1 MYNFECVQVYRV
13 RPDGSGQASRVQSDS
28 SPGSPSAEDD
38 QTRHHHR
45 VVPEVDQLQYEHS
58 PYAERRKLR
67 LPPREGR
74 ETMI

>member
-1 MYNFECVQVYRV
+1 MYQLQ
-13 RPDGSGQASRVQSDS
+13 PGGSGIAPRVQSDS
-28 SPGSPSAEDD
+28 GPGSPSAEDD

-45 VVPEVDQLQYEHS
+45 MVPEVDQLQYEHS

-67 LPPREGR
+67 LPPKEGH

>member
-1 MYNFECVQVYRV
+1 MSNFDCIQVQA
-13 RPDGSGQASRVQSDS
+13 DGSGQASRVQSDS
-28 SPGSPSAEDD
+28 GPGSPSAEDD

-45 VVPEVDQLQYEHS
+45 VVDQLQYEHS

-67 LPPREGR
+67 LPPKEGR